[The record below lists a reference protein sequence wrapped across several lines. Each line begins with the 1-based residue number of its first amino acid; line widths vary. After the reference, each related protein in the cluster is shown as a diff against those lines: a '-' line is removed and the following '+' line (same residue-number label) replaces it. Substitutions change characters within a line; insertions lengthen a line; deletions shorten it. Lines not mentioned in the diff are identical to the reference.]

1 MPAPAGIM
9 PKRRLSLDASSRLTT
24 RENRMTTTSTTTP
37 AKARAPG
44 RGYLWAAIGLCLLG
58 VAINFVQFFVL
69 KKFFVPWYGPAM
81 STLGVLLLILAV
93 ARRRS
98 VTRVVALVLVAAFAG
113 FGWYFLV
120 SLAKLPE
127 YTGPAQA
134 GRPIPTFQT
143 TLADGRP
150 FSEK

>member
-1 MPAPAGIM
+1 MTIASSPAPSIA
-9 PKRRLSLDASSRLTT
+9 RSR
-24 RENRMTTTSTTTP
+24 
-37 AKARAPG
+37 G
-44 RGYLWAAIGLCLLG
+44 RGYLWAGIGLCLLG

-81 STLGVLLLILAV
+81 ATLGVLRLILAV

-127 YTGPAQA
+127 YTGPAQP
-134 GRPIPTFQT
+134 GRPMPAFQT

-150 FSEK
+150 FSE